1 MHPDAADGDRVD
13 AELRSPQT
21 AGRTAR
27 LVLEPLQPDHADGLF
42 EALDDPLVGRFIGGP
57 DVSTLEDL
65 RARIRRLLAGP
76 SDPRAETWRNWVV
89 RLDGTII
96 GRVEATLHDGVAEIG
111 YVFGPRWWGQGY
123 AGEVVAWLL
132 VELRRDGVAEA
143 WATVDPANEP
153 SARLLRRAGFEAS
166 AVGIVPL
173 HSYAAGDHVFVRR
186 LATVPSR

>member
-1 MHPDAADGDRVD
+1 
-13 AELRSPQT
+13 
-21 AGRTAR
+21 
-27 LVLEPLQPDHADGLF
+27 VLEVLRPDHADGLF

-57 DVSTLEDL
+57 EMTTLDEL

-123 AGEVVAWLL
+123 AGEAVAWL
-132 VELRRDGVAEA
+132 VEELRRDGVAQA
-143 WATVDPANEP
+143 WATVDPANKA
-153 SARLLRRAGFEAS
+153 SARLLQRASFEA
-166 AVGIVPL
+166 AAAGIVPL
-173 HSYAAGDHVFVRR
+173 HSYVAGDLVFVRR
-186 LATVPSR
+186 LAAVRSR